1 MCTSELFTTVY
12 ADGSEKRTR
21 QDNRCSKVPSGFLCA
36 NPRIVNHPTVYE
48 TASSSHFPPTP
59 RLTPYGSPRPSTP
72 LAYSS
77 ANESDNSRRSSDRK
91 RVYIAGQKVI
101 DVTRKSGKPR
111 ARDERIIIVDGPP
124 TPRTPP
130 QHFAMPFTAPS
141 SPRTGYQM
149 AAAHHARR
157 ERERDSLRPV
167 IVDERPSRHVHF
179 GAASPAYLSPNS
191 RQQYAAEPA
200 YAAPSSDD
208 ERRRRRSHR
217 ETRYHDTPE
226 GHQRQADRERA
237 RELERIIAAQQSS
250 RRQPQQEADPEV
262 ERNIRKAERIARLN
276 ERIDARPAVP
286 VPTLRR
292 TATDFTGEERE
303 RELREAVRGLD
314 LNERVL
320 RRSQTNTTMPRRDVR
335 REQQAVEEEE
345 EAQRRRLA
353 ERMMPRRR
361 ATVGPG
367 SRRHRVLYDD
377 GMYRWE

>member
-1 MCTSELFTTVY
+1 MCTSELFTTRY

-21 QDNRCSKVPSGFLCA
+21 QDNRCSQVPPGFLCA
-36 NPRIVNHPTVYE
+36 NPRIVNHPTNYE
-48 TASSSHFPPTP
+48 SSSSSHLPPTP

-91 RVYIAGQKVI
+91 RVYISGQKVI
-101 DVTRKSGKPR
+101 DVTRKSGKAR

-130 QHFAMPFTAPS
+130 QHYGMPFTAPS

-167 IVDERPSRHVHF
+167 IVDERPSRHVRF
-179 GAASPAYLSPNS
+179 DAAPAYQPSSS
-191 RQQYAAEPA
+191 RRQFVAEPA

-208 ERRRRRSHR
+208 ERRRRRSSRR
-217 ETRYHDTPE
+217 ETRFHDKDE
-226 GHQRQADRERA
+226 YQQQADRERA
-237 RELERIIAAQQSS
+237 AELERVIAARES
-250 RRQPQQEADPEV
+250 RRQPQQEIDPEL

-286 VPTLRR
+286 IPTLRR
-292 TATDFTGEERE
+292 TATDFAGEERE
-303 RELREAVRGLD
+303 RELLEAVRGLD
-314 LNERVL
+314 LGERPL
-320 RRSQTNTTMPRRDVR
+320 RRSQTNTTLPRREAR
-335 REQQAVEEEE
+335 REQQAIEEEE